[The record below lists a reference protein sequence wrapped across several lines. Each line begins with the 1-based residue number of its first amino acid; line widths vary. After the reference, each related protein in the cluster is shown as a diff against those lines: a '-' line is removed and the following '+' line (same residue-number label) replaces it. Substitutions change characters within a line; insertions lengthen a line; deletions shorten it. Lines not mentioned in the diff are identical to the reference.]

1 MVTQSVRR
9 GPYGS
14 GMPSGHI
21 VERNGSY
28 RVMVYAGRDPV
39 TGRKRQVTRT
49 VRGSRKDAERVRN
62 EMLVDVQQGRT
73 SPASASFGELL
84 GAWYVAASPD
94 WSPRT
99 ALEHRRVIDSVLKP
113 ALGTRKLAS
122 LRASDLDSLY
132 GALRAGSDERRPLAP
147 ATVRKFHTVARSA
160 LQQAVRWEWITSN
173 PAANASPPKVRRKE
187 PIPPTPEEL
196 GRILKAAE
204 AEDPDLY
211 VFVRLAAVLG
221 ARRGEVLGIRWSDL
235 TSDYRSVEISSSV
248 VIAKGEIIRKE
259 TKTDRVRRVAI
270 DDATA
275 GLLEQHRMECQDR
288 AETFGVD
295 LEPSSY
301 VLSYEPDGSRSWRP
315 DSASRRFTK
324 LRDGLGL
331 DTVRLH
337 DLRRYVATRLIS
349 NGVDP
354 KTVANRLGHAS
365 PTTTLAIYSHFVP
378 EADREAADLLG
389 NLLDG

>member
-1 MVTQSVRR
+1 
-9 GPYGS
+9 
-14 GMPSGHI
+14 MPSGHI

-73 SPASASFGELL
+73 SPASASFGDLL
-84 GAWYVAASPD
+84 DAWYVAASPD

-113 ALGTRKLAS
+113 ALGTKKLAK

-132 GALRAGSDERRPLAP
+132 GALRAGSDDRRPLAP

-187 PIPPTPEEL
+187 PVPPTPDQL
-196 GRILKAAE
+196 GRILAAAE
-204 AEDPDLY
+204 AEDLGLF
-211 VFVRLAAVLG
+211 VFVRLAGVLG

-235 TSDYRSVEISSSV
+235 TKDFRSVEISSSV
-248 VIAKGEIIRKE
+248 VIAKGEVIRKE

-275 GLLEQHRMECQDR
+275 ALLERHRTASREL
-288 AETFGVD
+288 AASFGVD
-295 LEPSSY
+295 LRPSSY
-301 VLSYEPDGSRSWRP
+301 VLSYEPDGSRPWRP
-315 DSASRRFTK
+315 DSASRRFAK

-337 DLRRYVATRLIS
+337 DLRHYVATRLIS

-365 PTTTLAIYSHFVP
+365 PTTTLSIYSHFVP

-389 NLLDG
+389 CLLDG

>member
-1 MVTQSVRR
+1 MS
-9 GPYGS
+9 
-14 GMPSGHI
+14 SGHI
-21 VERNGSY
+21 VERNGSF

-39 TGRKRQVTRT
+39 TGRKRQITRT

-62 EMLVDVQQGRT
+62 EMLVEVQQGKT
-73 SPASASFGELL
+73 SPASATFGELL
-84 GAWYVAASPD
+84 DAWFDAASPD

-113 ALGTRKLAS
+113 ALGTKKLAK

-132 GALRAGSDERRPLAP
+132 GALRAGSNGRRPLAP

-187 PIPPTPEEL
+187 PIPPTPDEL

-221 ARRGEVLGIRWSDL
+221 ARRGEVLGIRWCDL
-235 TSDYRSVEISSSV
+235 TEDCRSVEISSSV
-248 VIAKGEIIRKE
+248 VIAKGEVIRKE

-270 DDATA
+270 DAATA
-275 GLLEQHRMECQDR
+275 ALLEHHRQDCLGR
-288 AETFGVD
+288 AETFGVE
-295 LEPSSY
+295 LAPSSY
-301 VLSYEPDGSRSWRP
+301 LLSYEPDGTRPWRP

-324 LRDGLGL
+324 LRNGLGL
-331 DTVRLH
+331 GAVRLH
-337 DLRRYVATRLIS
+337 DLRHYVATRLIS
-349 NGVDP
+349 SGVDP
-354 KTVANRLGHAS
+354 KTVANLLGHAS

-389 NLLDG
+389 NLLEG

>member
-1 MVTQSVRR
+1 
-9 GPYGS
+9 
-14 GMPSGHI
+14 MPSGHI
-21 VERNGSY
+21 VERNGSF

-39 TGRKRQVTRT
+39 TGRKRYVTRT
-49 VRGSRKDAERVRN
+49 VRGNRRDAERVRN
-62 EMLVDVQQGRT
+62 EMLVDVQQGKT
-73 SPASASFGELL
+73 SPASATFGDLL
-84 GAWYVAASPD
+84 DAWYDAASPD

-113 ALGTRKLAS
+113 ALGTKKLAK

-187 PIPPTPEEL
+187 PIPPTPDEL

-235 TSDYRSVEISSSV
+235 TEDCRSVEISSSV
-248 VIAKGEIIRKE
+248 VIAKGQVIRKE

-275 GLLEQHRMECQDR
+275 GLLEQHRMACQAR
-288 AETFGVD
+288 AETFGVE
-295 LEPSSY
+295 LGPSSY
-301 VLSYEPDGSRSWRP
+301 VLSYEPDGSRPWRP

-331 DTVRLH
+331 DAVRLH
-337 DLRRYVATRLIS
+337 DLRHYVATRLIS

-389 NLLDG
+389 NLLEG

>member
-1 MVTQSVRR
+1 
-9 GPYGS
+9 
-14 GMPSGHI
+14 MPGGHI
-21 VERNGSY
+21 VERNGSF
-28 RVMVYAGRDPV
+28 RVMVYVGRDPV
-39 TGRKRQVTRT
+39 TGRKRYVTRT

-62 EMLVDVQQGRT
+62 EMLVDVQKGKT
-73 SPASASFGELL
+73 SATSTTFGELL
-84 GAWYVAASPD
+84 DAWYDAASPD

-99 ALEHRRVIDSVLKP
+99 ALEHRRVIDAVLKP
-113 ALGTRKLAS
+113 ALGTKKLAK

-132 GALRAGSDERRPLAP
+132 GALRAGSAERRALAP

-187 PIPPTPEEL
+187 PIPPTPDEL

-221 ARRGEVLGIRWSDL
+221 ARRGEVLGIRWGDL
-235 TSDYRSVEISSSV
+235 TEDCRSVEISSSV
-248 VIAKGEIIRKE
+248 VIAKSQIIRKE

-275 GLLEQHRMECQDR
+275 ELLEQHRMACQDE
-288 AETFGVD
+288 AEEFGVD
-295 LEPSSY
+295 LSPSSY
-301 VLSYEPDGSRSWRP
+301 VLSYEPDGSRPWRP

-331 DTVRLH
+331 NTVRLH
-337 DLRRYVATRLIS
+337 DLRHYVATRLIS

>member
-1 MVTQSVRR
+1 MVIPDQ
-9 GPYGS
+9 YGDVMS
-14 GMPSGHI
+14 SGHI
-21 VERNGSY
+21 VERNGSF

-39 TGRKRQVTRT
+39 TGRKRYVTRT
-49 VRGSRKDAERVRN
+49 VRGNRKDAERVRN
-62 EMLVDVQQGRT
+62 EMLVDVQQGKT
-73 SPASASFGELL
+73 SPASATFGELL
-84 GAWYVAASPD
+84 DAWYDAASPD

-113 ALGTRKLAS
+113 ALGTKKLAK

-187 PIPPTPEEL
+187 PIPPTPDEL

-235 TSDYRSVEISSSV
+235 TEDCRSVEISSSV
-248 VIAKGEIIRKE
+248 VIAKGQVIRKE

-275 GLLEQHRMECQDR
+275 ALLERHRMACQDR
-288 AETFGVD
+288 AETFGVN
-295 LEPSSY
+295 LGPSSY
-301 VLSYEPDGSRSWRP
+301 VLSYEPDGSRPWRP

-331 DTVRLH
+331 GTVRLH
-337 DLRRYVATRLIS
+337 DLRHYVATRLIS

-389 NLLDG
+389 NLLEG

>member
-1 MVTQSVRR
+1 MS
-9 GPYGS
+9 
-14 GMPSGHI
+14 SGHI
-21 VERNGSY
+21 VERNGSF

-62 EMLVDVQQGRT
+62 EMLVDVQRGRT
-73 SPASASFGELL
+73 SPASATFGDLL
-84 GAWYVAASPD
+84 DAWYDAASPD

-113 ALGTRKLAS
+113 ALGTKKLAK

-132 GALRAGSDERRPLAP
+132 GALRAGSNGRRPLAP

-187 PIPPTPEEL
+187 PIPPTPDEI

-235 TSDYRSVEISSSV
+235 SKGCRSVEISSSV
-248 VIAKGEIIRKE
+248 VIAKGQIISKE
-259 TKTDRVRRVAI
+259 TKTDRVRRIAI
-270 DDATA
+270 DDTTA
-275 GLLEQHRMECQDR
+275 ALLEQHRQDCLGR
-288 AETFGVD
+288 AETFGVE
-295 LEPSSY
+295 LAPSSY
-301 VLSYEPDGSRSWRP
+301 LLSYEPDGSRPWRP

-324 LRDGLGL
+324 LRNGLGL
-331 DTVRLH
+331 GAVRLH
-337 DLRRYVATRLIS
+337 DLRHYVATRLIS
-349 NGVDP
+349 SGVDP

-378 EADREAADLLG
+378 EADREAAELLG
-389 NLLDG
+389 NLLEG

>member
-1 MVTQSVRR
+1 MS
-9 GPYGS
+9 
-14 GMPSGHI
+14 SGHI
-21 VERNGSY
+21 VERNGSF
-28 RVMVYAGRDPV
+28 RGMVYAGRDPV
-39 TGRKRQVTRT
+39 TGRKRYVTRT

-62 EMLVDVQQGRT
+62 EMLVDVQQGKT
-73 SPASASFGELL
+73 SPASATFGDLL
-84 GAWYVAASPD
+84 DAWYDAASPD

-113 ALGTRKLAS
+113 ALGTKKLAK

-187 PIPPTPEEL
+187 PIPPTPDEL
-196 GRILKAAE
+196 SRILKAAE

-235 TSDYRSVEISSSV
+235 TTDCRSVEISSSV
-248 VIAKGEIIRKE
+248 VIAKGQVVRKE

-270 DDATA
+270 DDTTA
-275 GLLEQHRMECQDR
+275 ALLEQHRMVCQDR
-288 AETFGVD
+288 AATFGVD
-295 LEPSSY
+295 LARSSY
-301 VLSYEPDGSRSWRP
+301 VLSYEPDGSKPWRP

-337 DLRRYVATRLIS
+337 DLRHYVATRLIAS
-349 NGVDP
+349 GVDP

-389 NLLDG
+389 KLLEG

>member
-1 MVTQSVRR
+1 MA
-9 GPYGS
+9 
-14 GMPSGHI
+14 SGHI
-21 VERNGSY
+21 VERNGSF
-28 RVMVYAGRDPV
+28 RVMIYAGRDPV
-39 TGRKRQVTRT
+39 TGRKRYVTRT
-49 VRGSRKDAERVRN
+49 VGGSRKDAERVRN
-62 EMLVDVQQGRT
+62 EMLVEVQQGRT
-73 SPASASFGELL
+73 SPASATFGDLL
-84 GAWYVAASPD
+84 DAWYEAASPD

-113 ALGTRKLAS
+113 ALGSKELAKLRS
-122 LRASDLDSLY
+122 SHLDSLY
-132 GALRAGSDERRPLAP
+132 GTLRTGSEKRRPLAP
-147 ATVRKFHTVARSA
+147 ATVRKYHTVARSA

-173 PAANASPPKVRRKE
+173 PAANASPPKVRRTE
-187 PIPPTPEEL
+187 PTPPTPDEL

-235 TSDYRSVEISSSV
+235 AEDCRSVEISSSV
-248 VIAKGEIIRKE
+248 VVAKGEVVRKE
-259 TKTDRVRRVAI
+259 TKTGRVRQVAI

-275 GLLEQHRMECQDR
+275 ALLEQHRMVCEDR
-288 AETFGVD
+288 AETCGVD
-295 LEPSSY
+295 LLPSSY
-301 VLSYEPDGSRSWRP
+301 VLSYEPDGSRPWRP

-324 LRDGLGL
+324 LRGGLGL

-337 DLRRYVATRLIS
+337 DLRHYVATRLIS

-378 EADREAADLLG
+378 EADRDAADLLG
-389 NLLDG
+389 DLIDGE